1 MILNLINDMNKALEA
16 ECYYAALAIALML
29 PDICSKAEYPED
41 NKTRKRYIKWF
52 DNFIG
57 KYERCNKNNEE
68 TPYLSGKIVYSLRN
82 SFLHLGNPHVDNNII
97 DEFILVLEPKNEYEI
112 YADVS
117 QIDSR
122 GKRIYE
128 VNIRRLCLIIGNTA
142 KGYYKENMNKFNFFN
157 YSIRKIKGAESNKYE
172 EIISILS
179 SVK

>member
-1 MILNLINDMNKALEA
+1 MILNLINDMNKALEY

-29 PDICSKAEYPED
+29 PDICSKAEYPN
-41 NKTRKRYIKWF
+41 NKTGKRYIKWF

-57 KYERCNKNNEE
+57 KYEKCNKNNEV

-82 SFLHLGNPHVDNNII
+82 SFLHLGNPNVDNNII
-97 DEFILVLEPKNEYEI
+97 DEFILVLEPKNEFEI

-117 QIDSR
+117 QIDIW
-122 GKRIYE
+122 GKQIYE

-142 KGYYKENMNKFNFFN
+142 NGYYKENINKFNFFN
-157 YSIRKIKGAESNKYE
+157 YSERKIKGVESNEYE